1 MDKANLIISIIIVLC
16 IATAV
21 AAYGIINNDNP
32 IFSELPNM
40 GSDDGG
46 SGNGVGNNTTH
57 GNSTSSGSSS
67 SSSGSA
73 SSSSS
78 SSGSASSSSSSSGS
92 ASSSSGSSS
101 RSGSGSGSGSGGGG
115 SSQQTSHSS
124 AQIRAIANSAI
135 LEEGCY
141 AGTPQY
147 SNGYWYVAVYDA
159 SGNVVDSLAI
169 NDRTGAVGRG

>member
-57 GNSTSSGSSS
+57 GNSTSSG
-67 SSSGSA
+67 
-73 SSSSS
+73 SSSS

>member
-78 SSGSASSSSSSSGS
+78 SSGR

>member
-57 GNSTSSGSSS
+57 GNSTSSG
-67 SSSGSA
+67 
-73 SSSSS
+73 
-78 SSGSASSSSSSSGS
+78 SSSSSSGS